1 MWGAARGLR
10 SPDLQ
15 FTKLPLC
22 RAELWR
28 HVHHRLPSARQGE
41 CSLSNRRSD
50 GGAGGR
56 KSSNAINIPRTSAGP
71 EERLNAT
78 HPSRVV
84 QRVSGWFYDGQ
95 RFREGTV
102 GWEEDVVVEIRSGR
116 TRRPLAEGLIIPG
129 LWNAHTHLGDAIVT
143 QELKGTIEE
152 LVAPPRG
159 LKHRVLAKA
168 KDSAVIAAMRRAMA
182 TMMRTGTTGF
192 SDFREGGLKGLKLL
206 YEAQAA
212 LPIEGIALGRPVG
225 LSYDPR
231 EVAAILRASDGIAV
245 SSYIDWPR
253 DAIEK
258 LAADVRR
265 AKKIFAIHCS
275 ERVRED
281 VETVLDLKPAFLVHM
296 VQATDADFERCA
308 DADVPI
314 AVCPR
319 SNAFFGMTPDIP
331 RMLGHGVELRLG
343 TDNAMINTPSLLRE
357 MEFAYRVARMK
368 GGVPAREIFE
378 MVLRG
383 RRMSDR
389 DAPSGIR
396 VGARA
401 DLVILDL
408 PGGPN
413 AFASLV
419 RASASDIQLVVSGGR
434 LWPAPAPSVRDASM
448 IRRRRRG
455 VARSTR

>member
-1 MWGAARGLR
+1 
-10 SPDLQ
+10 
-15 FTKLPLC
+15 
-22 RAELWR
+22 
-28 HVHHRLPSARQGE
+28 
-41 CSLSNRRSD
+41 
-50 GGAGGR
+50 
-56 KSSNAINIPRTSAGP
+56 
-71 EERLNAT
+71 
-78 HPSRVV
+78 V
-84 QRVSGWFYDGQ
+84 QRVSGSYYDGR

-102 GWEEDVVVEIRSGR
+102 GWEDDVVVEVRPGR
-116 TRRPLAEGLIIPG
+116 ARTPLAEGLIVPG

-143 QELKGTIEE
+143 QELKGTLEE
-152 LVAPPRG
+152 LVAPPHG

-168 KDSAVIAAMRRAMA
+168 KDAAVIAAMRRAMA
-182 TMMRTGTTGF
+182 T
-192 SDFREGGLKGLKLL
+192 
-206 YEAQAA
+206 
-212 LPIEGIALGRPVG
+212 
-225 LSYDPR
+225 
-231 EVAAILRASDGIAV
+231 IAV

-253 DAIEK
+253 HAIEK

-281 VETVLDLKPAFLVHM
+281 IDAVLDLNPAFLVHM
-296 VQATDADFERCA
+296 VQATDADLERCA

-314 AVCPR
+314 VVCPR

-378 MVLRG
+378 MALRG
-383 RRMSDR
+383 RRLSDS

-419 RASASDIQLVVSGGR
+419 RASASDVRLVVSGGR

-448 IRRRRRG
+448 IRGRRRG
-455 VARSTR
+455 VERSTR